1 MTDDYIL
8 AIARMDFE
16 DGAQEISFE
25 LRARY
30 PELWQVFDRADDMA
44 ELVANAPDPDDVEAL
59 EDEARDLRR
68 ALTNALTAIETACC
82 HISPTQ
88 DRAAWEALTAQALAL
103 RALT

>member
-16 DGAQEISFE
+16 DGAQEISYE

-68 ALTNALTAIETACC
+68 ALTNALTAIDDACGL
-82 HISPTQ
+82 ISPTE
-88 DRAAWEALTAQALAL
+88 DAAAYELLDAQSIAL

>member
-59 EDEARDLRR
+59 EDEARGLRW
-68 ALTNALTAIETACC
+68 ALTNALTAIEDAAD
-82 HISPTQ
+82 HISPTD
-88 DRAAWEALTAQALAL
+88 DRAAWELLTSQAIAL

>member
-44 ELVANAPDPDDVEAL
+44 ELVANAPDPDKIDVL
-59 EDEARDLRR
+59 EDEARGLRW
-68 ALTNALTAIETACC
+68 ALTNALTAIEAAAD
-82 HISPTQ
+82 HISPTE
-88 DRAAWEALTAQALAL
+88 DREAWELLTSQAIAL